1 MLNCMQINLNKLKK
15 ILGKCNLSKLTP
27 EEIENLNRLDI
38 YGRNIKGN
46 QRATLLAK
54 KEKKITRPRYKTFT
68 YLELRVKVRETSKFF
83 SLEEV

>member
-1 MLNCMQINLNKLKK
+1 MQINLNKLKK

-27 EEIENLNRLDI
+27 EEIENLNRFDI

-54 KEKKITRPRYKTFT
+54 KEKKITKK
-68 YLELRVKVRETSKFF
+68 LNHLW
-83 SLEEV
+83 EVIITVEGTISWEKL